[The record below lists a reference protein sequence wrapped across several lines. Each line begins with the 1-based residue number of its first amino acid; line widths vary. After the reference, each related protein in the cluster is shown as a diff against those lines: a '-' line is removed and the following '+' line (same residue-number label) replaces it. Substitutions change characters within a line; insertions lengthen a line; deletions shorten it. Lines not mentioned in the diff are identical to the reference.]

1 MNDLALYVVLLFGV
15 AVAVTF
21 AIVMVRTGRFGA
33 AKNSSKSAKAGQRE
47 DSGER
52 SVPEK
57 PRLAVVVN
65 PTKFED
71 VQAVRQQVAAV
82 TARSGWAE
90 PLWLETTVDDPG
102 TGQARHAIEEGVQ
115 LVCALGGDGTVRS
128 VAAALIGTDTA
139 LGLLPAGTG
148 NLLARNLD
156 LPIDNLTD
164 ALTTAISGTDHRID
178 ICTLKVLRPEEAQEQ
193 PKDHFF
199 LVMAGVGFDAA
210 VMLEAPERLK
220 STVGWPAYIVSGLR
234 NLNGPRFGVDIRFDE
249 EQTIHRRVRSVMI
262 GNVGKLQGG
271 VALLPDAKVDDGV
284 LDAVLI
290 SPKGIIGWAA
300 VAARILTK
308 TRKGHPRVEQH
319 QCQQVELKLGHDE
332 PVQLDGDPIGP
343 CRHLIFTVAPAQLT
357 VRLPSP
363 TGAAVRGGRASVRAG
378 GAS

>member
-1 MNDLALYVVLLFGV
+1 MNDLVLYVGLLFGV
-15 AVAVTF
+15 AVTVTF
-21 AIVMVRTGRFGA
+21 AVVMLRTGRLGA
-33 AKNSSKSAKAGQRE
+33 PKNSPTSAETGQLG

-52 SVPEK
+52 SSPVK

-65 PTKFED
+65 PTKFDD
-71 VQAVRQQVAAV
+71 VQAVRQQVTAV
-82 TARSGWAE
+82 TARFGWAD
-90 PLWLETTVDDPG
+90 PLWLETTIDDPG
-102 TGQARHAIEEGVQ
+102 TGQARKAMEQGVHII
-115 LVCALGGDGTVRS
+115 CALGGDGTVRS
-128 VAAALIGTDTA
+128 VAAALVGTDTA

-148 NLLARNLD
+148 NLLARNLA
-156 LPIDNLTD
+156 LPIDNLED
-164 ALTTAISGTDHRID
+164 ALTTVISGEDHAID
-178 ICTLKVLRPEEAQEQ
+178 ICTLQVVRPEDTQEQ
-193 PKDHFF
+193 PKDYFF
-199 LVMAGVGFDAA
+199 LVMAGIGFDAA

-220 STVGWPAYIVSGLR
+220 ATVGWPAYIVSGLR

-249 EQTIHRRVRSVMI
+249 GQTIHRRVRSVMI

-284 LDAVLI
+284 IDAVLI
-290 SPKGIIGWAA
+290 SPRGIIGWAA

-343 CRHLIFTVAPAQLT
+343 CRHLFFTVAPGQLT
-357 VRLPSP
+357 VRLSSPPS
-363 TGAAVRGGRASVRAG
+363 AAVRGRASIRAG